1 MEKMGRFADIAAISI
16 GFCLMPLPAL
26 GDCTLSSSP
35 SGCPFQV
42 QAVIQNG
49 CLVSGSTGTPV
60 FGTLNFG
67 SQPSLST
74 QTVNASLVSNASYQL
89 NCTPNMSLTM
99 SLDGGQNYNGGRRLA
114 RTSGGTL
121 LYQLYSDST
130 YQSAIQTNQ
139 AVTISSVGTG
149 NNITLPIYGRMTLP
163 GNAKPGT
170 YTDTVVVTLSW

>member
-1 MEKMGRFADIAAISI
+1 MGRVRNFSAICLAA
-16 GFCLMPLPAL
+16 CLLPLPAL

-42 QAVIQNG
+42 QAIIQNG

-67 SQPSLST
+67 TQSTLST
-74 QTVNASLVSNASYQL
+74 QTVNASLVANASYQL

-99 SLDGGQNYNGGRRLA
+99 SLDGGQNYSGGRRLA
-114 RTSGGTL
+114 RTGGGTL
-121 LYQLYSDST
+121 LYQLYSDAA
-130 YQSAIQTNQ
+130 YQNAIGLNQ
-139 AVTISSVGTG
+139 AVTIASVGTG
-149 NNITLPIYGRMTLP
+149 NNITLPIYGRLTLP
-163 GNAKPGT
+163 GNARPGT